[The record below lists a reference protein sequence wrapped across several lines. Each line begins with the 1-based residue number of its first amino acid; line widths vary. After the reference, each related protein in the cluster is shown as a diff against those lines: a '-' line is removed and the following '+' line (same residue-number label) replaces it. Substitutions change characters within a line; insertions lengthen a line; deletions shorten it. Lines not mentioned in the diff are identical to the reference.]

1 MKPPD
6 MADNSHILLPKQMK
20 QPSKGDNITY
30 WLSSGDQTT
39 NIANHKMVAVQ
50 NEWRSYRN
58 ISIYITKLPPTP
70 KIFRDKPRNRIFNPE
85 DYGIYPV
92 HQVHQSRGKI
102 HREHGR
108 QTARMECIPT
118 ATVPRRPQTVSAE
131 RRDGQ
136 EFSDSFTDLHMA
148 TYYGV
153 QNILESLVV
162 SNRKID
168 SHSRTPLWQAARDGQ
183 VAVVRL
189 LLQEGAAV
197 DSKDGLHCRTPL
209 WWAAGNGH
217 LAVVRLLLEKGAAVD
232 SEDRQGRTPLWSA
245 KETGHEVLV
254 QLLESVSKRG

>member
-1 MKPPD
+1 
-6 MADNSHILLPKQMK
+6 
-20 QPSKGDNITY
+20 
-30 WLSSGDQTT
+30 
-39 NIANHKMVAVQ
+39 
-50 NEWRSYRN
+50 
-58 ISIYITKLPPTP
+58 
-70 KIFRDKPRNRIFNPE
+70 
-85 DYGIYPV
+85 
-92 HQVHQSRGKI
+92 
-102 HREHGR
+102 
-108 QTARMECIPT
+108 MECIPT